1 MLSVRNTMG
10 LIIAMGTGV
19 VIGMLVQARQTSN
32 PSAHYSVA
40 AVGSAV
46 AEVDRVAVRV
56 APEHW
61 FPRASTYED
70 EVAKV
75 NHEGF

>member
-10 LIIAMGTGV
+10 FIVAVALGV
-19 VIGMLVQARQTSN
+19 AIGMFVQAHQPSD
-32 PSAHYSVA
+32 PSAHYAIA
-40 AVGSAV
+40 AVESAV
-46 AEVDRVAVRV
+46 ADVDRVAVKA
-56 APEHW
+56 APAHW

-70 EVAKV
+70 EVAKI

>member
-10 LIIAMGTGV
+10 FIVAAALGV
-19 VIGMLVQARQTSN
+19 VVGMMVQAHQTSI
-32 PSAHYSVA
+32 PSAHYSVT
-40 AVGSAV
+40 AVESAI
-46 AEVDRVAVRV
+46 AEVDRVAVKV
-56 APEHW
+56 VPEHW